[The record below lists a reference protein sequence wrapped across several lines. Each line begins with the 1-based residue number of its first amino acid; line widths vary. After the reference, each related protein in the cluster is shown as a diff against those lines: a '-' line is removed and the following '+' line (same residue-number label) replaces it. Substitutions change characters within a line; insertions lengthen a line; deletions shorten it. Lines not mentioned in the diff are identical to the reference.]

1 MSNNRR
7 LILMLAAAVI
17 IAACLAAIRLDHEP
31 LWLDE
36 TLTWYRAHLPI
47 PKLVADS
54 EQRGHNPFY
63 FLLMKVWLQFEDSD
77 FWLRFFSVL
86 CFASTVPVVYVIGRT
101 MGNRRAGLYAVALVI
116 TAPFLI
122 RYARE
127 ARMYTMLTFF
137 CSLALMSAAL
147 LISRQSDQP
156 PPVIGAGLRGLWRQW
171 RGSAVRLPI
180 VRTIVRGGGDDL
192 LWLTY
197 MVAVLGAMFTHNT
210 AVLLPVVT
218 TLIFLVAIAAASQ
231 FRWLRLRNLIIANL
245 IVLALYGF
253 YVPGLL
259 TSADASFA
267 RRQPTLID
275 FPTIERNFIR
285 VYANEY
291 LPVQAL
297 VLVTLCAFAL
307 WGWRRRGDWRWVAF
321 TLLGSLGLPLM
332 LVVVSAIF
340 GQVFIDRVIIWATI
354 PFYIACGVGLA
365 RLPYAGLRPVV
376 LAVFLLGNLYGVLNE
391 YERSRE
397 LWDRI
402 TQTVAQAASS
412 DSAVVL
418 CPDWVIFP
426 FNYYWRRHERELT
439 VFGGLDL
446 VVRPFLDDA
455 GSRVS
460 KWTRK
465 GEQRDFLSLLDYYPE
480 LWIIERPYASGAGCD
495 LAALRAALSE
505 RERLVEVPGFTG
517 LKLFV
522 YGAVG

>member
-1 MSNNRR
+1 
-7 LILMLAAAVI
+7 
-17 IAACLAAIRLDHEP
+17 
-31 LWLDE
+31 
-36 TLTWYRAHLPI
+36 
-47 PKLVADS
+47 
-54 EQRGHNPFY
+54 
-63 FLLMKVWLQFEDSD
+63 
-77 FWLRFFSVL
+77 
-86 CFASTVPVVYVIGRT
+86 
-101 MGNRRAGLYAVALVI
+101 
-116 TAPFLI
+116 
-122 RYARE
+122 
-127 ARMYTMLTFF
+127 
-137 CSLALMSAAL
+137 
-147 LISRQSDQP
+147 
-156 PPVIGAGLRGLWRQW
+156 
-171 RGSAVRLPI
+171 
-180 VRTIVRGGGDDL
+180 
-192 LWLTY
+192 
-197 MVAVLGAMFTHNT
+197 MVAVLGGMFSHNT

-253 YVPGLL
+253 YLPGLL

-267 RRQPTLID
+267 RRPPTLID

-321 TLLGSLGLPLM
+321 TLVGSLGLPLM

-340 GQVFIDRVIIWATI
+340 GQVFIDRVIIWTAI

-480 LWIIERPYASGAGCD
+480 LWIIERRYASGAGCD